1 MPFNDSLK
9 SLREG
14 KRLTQAELAK
24 LTGLTISAIS
34 MYENG
39 KREPKFE
46 VLELLADFFNVNMD
60 VLLGRTIKP
69 AVEKPKKVF
78 PSSSYRFWDV
88 GISAGAFE
96 EIEGV
101 TELPTVDVPDELL
114 GRWAGNRNIMFMRVN
129 GESMN
134 NVIEDGAI
142 IAVLSEVERG
152 QIKNGDIVVASIDR
166 REYTV
171 KRFFDVPE
179 ERCIILRPDS
189 SDPSFRELVWNYDDE
204 DGLYILGKVVI
215 YQVYM

>member
-1 MPFNDSLK
+1 MWFGKNLRYLRKRAGLSQEAIGDLIGKKFTTVQRYEVGDNEPSLENASKLATFFNV
-9 SLREG
+9 SLREMC
-14 KRLTQAELAK
+14 
-24 LTGLTISAIS
+24 AIDLS
-34 MYENG
+34 IER
-39 KREPKFE
+39 KKS
-46 VLELLADFFNVNMD
+46 D
-60 VLLGRTIKP
+60 VL
-69 AVEKPKKVF
+69 

-101 TELPTVDVPDELL
+101 TKLPTVDVPDELL

-142 IAVLSEVERG
+142 IAVLSEIERG